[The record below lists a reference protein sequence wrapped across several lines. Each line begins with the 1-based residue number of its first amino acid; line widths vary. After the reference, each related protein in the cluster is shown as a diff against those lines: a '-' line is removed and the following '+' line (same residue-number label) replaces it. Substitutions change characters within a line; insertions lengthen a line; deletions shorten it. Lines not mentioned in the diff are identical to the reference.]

1 MTDLHWALLGLGAL
15 IIGAVLAFNW
25 WQERKFKQE
34 AFKRFDEPKYDALM
48 EEARAIRNEEFH
60 IDPHAVQDDE
70 DASDAEYVERADT
83 SVQQAN
89 SLDDELQY
97 EPDYEPAGESASFA
111 ETYEAK
117 EDTIKQ
123 DALEETIV
131 ANIPEEAEVPPWED
145 AIEEESVKKV
155 EALQAAVPEHPPEP
169 EYAPEPAT
177 RPVLTIPPEVNPEI
191 DFVGVLSLAAPAS
204 GQALREFLLSITDI
218 DKPVYAYGLGGDQRW
233 HLLTR
238 EQESAHFSAAIC
250 TLQLAD
256 RAGAVSTGTLSRFHL
271 AVEELARSLGAS
283 IEWLNTESPLQQ
295 ATELDQ
301 FCIEVDQMV
310 GFHLT
315 QGASGPFT
323 GTKFRGLA
331 EAGGLTL
338 GEDGAYHYIV
348 EDGSGNQQVL
358 FSVVNHDKLPF
369 TVEMLRTSVI
379 RGLTFQLDIPRV
391 QNYTEAYNHMVL
403 LARQMEH
410 GLGAR
415 LVDDKQRELGD
426 AQIDKIRQQIKL
438 IHDKMIAHGIVPGQA
453 YALRLFS

>member
-25 WQERKFKQE
+25 WQERKFRKE
-34 AFKRFDEPKYDALM
+34 TFKRFDEPQYDALM
-48 EEARAIRNEEFH
+48 EEAHAIRRNEEFH
-60 IDPHAVQDDE
+60 IDPHAVRDDE
-70 DASDAEYVERADT
+70 DDLPEHVEPK
-83 SVQQAN
+83 Q
-89 SLDDELQY
+89 LD
-97 EPDYEPAGESASFA
+97 
-111 ETYEAK
+111 
-117 EDTIKQ
+117 
-123 DALEETIV
+123 
-131 ANIPEEAEVPPWED
+131 EAESEYDPVADHSIENETSLTSEDVSEPTVAAVDTPVSDIEPEQDTWVEEEHIAGSTELPPWEED
-145 AIEEESVKKV
+145 MEAHQPEEQ
-155 EALQAAVPEHPPEP
+155 LDI
-169 EYAPEPAT
+169 EPAPVAASPAIAQ
-177 RPVLTIPPEVNPEI
+177 PVLTIPPEVNPEI
-191 DFVGVLSLAAPAS
+191 DFVGVLSLPASAS
-204 GQALREFLLSITDI
+204 GQALRQFLLSITDI

-238 EQESAHFSAAIC
+238 EQESAHFTAAIC
-250 TLQLAD
+250 SLQLAD
-256 RAGAVSTGTLSRFHL
+256 RSGAVSTGTLSRFHL
-271 AVEELARSLGAS
+271 AVDGLAKSLDAS
-283 IEWLNTESPLQQ
+283 IEWLNTDNPVQQ

-331 EAGGLTL
+331 EAGGLIL
-338 GEDGAYHYIV
+338 GEDGVYHYMA
-348 EDGSGNQQVL
+348 EDGNGNPQVL
-358 FSVVNHDKLPF
+358 FSVVNHDNLPF
-369 TVEMLRTSVI
+369 SVDMLRTSVI

-410 GLGAR
+410 SLGAH
-415 LVDDKQRELGD
+415 LVDDKQRQLSD
-426 AQIDKIRQQIKL
+426 AQIDNIRHQIKL